1 MNQPSPQLTDI
12 AHIEKQ
18 TMAAQLEALVRSDII
33 NGRLMPGS
41 RLPLK
46 TLAEHYQAGTIPL
59 REALSRLAASGFIK
73 AEQQKGFSVNRISA
87 DEIRDITRVRIQ
99 IESQAL
105 TDAIQHGD
113 VEWET
118 RVLAA
123 HHRLSRITS
132 FDPLPEAGNSQ
143 WEATH
148 ETFHFALISSCKS
161 PWLLQF
167 AKTLY
172 DQTARYR
179 FISLHY
185 NNTDNRN
192 IAVEHRSLMEAALA
206 RDAATACKILAS
218 HYQTT
223 AHNVLKHELLKST
236 K

>member
-1 MNQPSPQLTDI
+1 VNQSSQLTD
-12 AHIEKQ
+12 ARYTEKR
-18 TMAAQLEALVRSDII
+18 TMAAQLEARVRDDII
-33 NGRLMPGS
+33 NGRLLPGS

-46 TLAEHYQAGTIPL
+46 ELAEYYQAGTIPL

-87 DEIRDITRVRIQ
+87 EEIVDITRVRIQ
-99 IESQAL
+99 IESQTL

-113 VEWET
+113 VDWET

-123 HHRLSRITS
+123 HHRLSRITAY
-132 FDPLPEAGNSQ
+132 DTPSQ
-143 WEATH
+143 ASNTEWESTH
-148 ETFHFALISSCKS
+148 ETFHFALLSSCNS
-161 PWLLQF
+161 PWLLRF

-185 NNTDNRN
+185 NNTDSRN
-192 IAVEHRSLMEAALA
+192 VAAEHHSLMDSALA
-206 RDAATACKILAS
+206 RDAVTACQILAS

-223 AHNVLKHELLKST
+223 AQNVLKHKLLQASN
-236 K
+236 